1 MWLPLG
7 SAPSSHL
14 RLLPQSVTNGCGHCR
29 AVGCKRRPHVFYG
42 ARAAQ
47 PAGHGPRSSP
57 SGIEAEKSN
66 NLTSEWEA
74 RCLALWI
81 PARLALASAW
91 LQVSS
96 TYPSFQTSDE
106 RLNGPRD
113 DSGAVFSCRGTDW
126 GARWAGRAILEKRA
140 LRQQSGHCHVL
151 PPSEKPRSPRW
162 HAITRRFADS
172 RILGGNGPPRH
183 HQAT

>member
-1 MWLPLG
+1 MWSPLG

-66 NLTSEWEA
+66 NLTSEWE
-74 RCLALWI
+74 
-81 PARLALASAW
+81 
-91 LQVSS
+91 
-96 TYPSFQTSDE
+96 
-106 RLNGPRD
+106 
-113 DSGAVFSCRGTDW
+113 
-126 GARWAGRAILEKRA
+126 
-140 LRQQSGHCHVL
+140 
-151 PPSEKPRSPRW
+151 
-162 HAITRRFADS
+162 
-172 RILGGNGPPRH
+172 
-183 HQAT
+183 